1 MNGDLGTDGPTSK
14 MKKMLED
21 ILPDLT
27 KIEEENDMLKVNNLY
42 VKLEPLIEISWP
54 VLLK

>member
-21 ILPDLT
+21 ILPDLNR
-27 KIEEENDMLKVNNLY
+27 IELENENLKVMF
-42 VKLEPLIEISWP
+42 KIKCI
-54 VLLK
+54 